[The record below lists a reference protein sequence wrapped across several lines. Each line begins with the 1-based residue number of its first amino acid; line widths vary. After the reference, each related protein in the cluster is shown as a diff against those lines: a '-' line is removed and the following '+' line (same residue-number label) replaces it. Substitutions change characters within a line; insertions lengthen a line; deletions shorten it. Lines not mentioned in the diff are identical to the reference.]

1 MANTNVMLSA
11 DTMSSSLAECYL
23 DIDGKRYNFMQAI
36 DLEAKYKKTKKKVS
50 ILGKPGGGNKATG
63 WEGTGKA
70 KFHYNTSI
78 FRKLILDFMATG
90 KDIYFDIQ
98 IINEDPNS
106 AAGRQSITL
115 LGCNIDSGVLAK
127 FDASGEV
134 LEEEVEF
141 TFESATMAEA
151 FTDLTGM
158 TV

>member
-1 MANTNVMLSA
+1 MANQNVMLSS

-78 FRKLILDFMATG
+78 FRKLTLEFMETG
-90 KDIYFDIQ
+90 KDVYFDIQ
-98 IINEDPNS
+98 ISNEDPNS
-106 AAGRQSITL
+106 AAGRQTIML
-115 LGCNIDSGVLAK
+115 YGCNIDSGILAK
-127 FDASGEV
+127 FDAGGEV
-134 LEEEVEF
+134 LEEEIEF
-141 TFESATMAEA
+141 TFESAKMLSE
-151 FTDLTGM
+151 FEMLTGM
-158 TV
+158 EV

>member
-106 AAGRQSITL
+106 AAERQSITL

-134 LEEEVEF
+134 LEEEIEF
-141 TFESATMAEA
+141 TFESATMAES
-151 FTDLTGM
+151 FKDLTGM
-158 TV
+158 IV